1 MSPPEPPAGSE
12 DLRTLKLAFL
22 EALEQ
27 GESPAPWFA
36 AYPEHAAILADLA
49 VAAALPD
56 KPPPAAEVAATEA
69 IMRRTLRAHLDQTDR
84 AEPGLAARVARQRL
98 TWPAIAA
105 QVRLPTE
112 ILIKIDRRVI
122 PVDTVPAR
130 LLHQLAALLDCTAE
144 ALRAGLTGAGP
155 QTAGAMYHA
164 TRPPTVRQQAFAAA
178 VQASLNI
185 SAADRAY
192 WLSDAEAPSG
202 DPAPP
207 DQPPL

>member
-1 MSPPEPPAGSE
+1 MSAPEPPAGSE

-49 VAAALPD
+49 VATALPD
-56 KPPPAAEVAATEA
+56 QPPPAAEVAAAEA
-69 IMRRTLRAHLDQTDR
+69 IMRQTLRAHLDHTDR
-84 AEPGLAARVARQRL
+84 TEPGIAARLARQRL

-105 QVRLPTE
+105 QVRLPPE

-122 PVDTVPAR
+122 PVDTVPAC
-130 LLHQLAALLDCTAE
+130 LLHQLADLLDCTVA
-144 ALRAGLTGAGP
+144 ALCAGLVGAGP
-155 QTAGAMYHA
+155 QTAGTMYHA
-164 TRPPTVRQQAFAAA
+164 TRPPTVRQQGFAAA
-178 VQASLNI
+178 VQASVNI

-192 WLSDAEAPSG
+192 WLAEAPPSPP
-202 DPAPP
+202 PAP
-207 DQPPL
+207 DHPPL